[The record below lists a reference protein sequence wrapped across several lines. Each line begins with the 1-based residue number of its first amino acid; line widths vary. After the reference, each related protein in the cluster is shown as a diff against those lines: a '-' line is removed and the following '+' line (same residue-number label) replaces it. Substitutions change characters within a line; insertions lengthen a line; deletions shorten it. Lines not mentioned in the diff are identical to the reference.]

1 MKKIFNT
8 KFSLALAFASLLL
21 TSCDDK
27 GDATGYS
34 NLIVAEGV
42 VGTINLDA
50 PLAATQTVR
59 EGDQGV
65 YTYNIT
71 LNKPQPVDIH
81 IKISQIDGNA
91 DDNDFE
97 FTREIV
103 IPAYSTVGVGEI
115 KIFYDAEDEDTE
127 TFKLRIGDVNTSNA
141 LVTSQELSFEILN
154 CFSDLAGTYNYV
166 TTNCYAPG
174 TTPISVAGPLTGT
187 VIFAAT
193 ADAGVYDLSDGS
205 FGGWL
210 GLYGPGADDVAR
222 GLKFVDLCG
231 EIAYSGE
238 DQYGDDYTFTNLV
251 INGSQMSFHW
261 ENTYGEY
268 GDTTLTRPDGSNW
281 PNLTLQP

>member
-21 TSCDDK
+21 SSCDDK

-71 LNKPQPVDIH
+71 LNKTQPVDIH

-91 DDNDFE
+91 DDHDFE
-97 FTREIV
+97 FTSEIV
-103 IPAYSTVGVGEI
+103 IPAYTTVGVGEI
-115 KIFYDAEDEDTE
+115 KILNDADDEDNE

-141 LVTSQELSFEILN
+141 QVTSQELSFTIID
-154 CFSDLAGTYNYV
+154 CYSDLAGTYDYV
-166 TTNCYAPG
+166 TTNCYTPG
-174 TTPISVAGPLTGT
+174 PPSATAAGPFSGT
-187 VIFAAT
+187 VTFAET
-193 ADAGVYDLSDGS
+193 ADAGVYALSDAS
-205 FGGWL
+205 FGGWI
-210 GLYGPGADDVAR
+210 GLYGPGNVAT
-222 GLKFVDLCG
+222 GVKFVDLCG
-231 EIAYSGE
+231 EIAYSGV
-238 DQYGDDYTFTNLV
+238 DQYNEVFTFSNLV
-251 INGSQMSFHW
+251 INGSSMSFHW
-261 ENTYGEY
+261 ENDYGEY

-281 PNLTLQP
+281 PNLTLQQP

>member
-34 NLIVAEGV
+34 TLIVAEGV

-71 LNKPQPVDIH
+71 LNKPQSVDIH

-174 TTPISVAGPLTGT
+174 TPPISVAGPLTGT
-187 VIFAAT
+187 VTFAAT
-193 ADAGVYDLSDGS
+193 ADAGVYALSDGS
-205 FGGWL
+205 FGGWV
-210 GLYGPGADDVAR
+210 GLYGPDTFAT

-231 EIAYSGE
+231 EVAYGGE

-251 INGSQMSFHW
+251 INGSSMSFHW

-268 GDTTLTRPDGSNW
+268 GDTTLSRPDGSNW